1 MASLYLDIST
11 APLPEAANFIEAPR
25 PPGNYK
31 NQSTIDQWIEDKKAE
46 RLAEAGLDLDL
57 CQVTG
62 AAWSLDGDMSSRVT
76 MGDTKAEM
84 EIIAKIAQL
93 VKDGHELV
101 TFNGRWFDV
110 PVLKR
115 RARYLG
121 IWFPAVSC
129 DRFRSPVIDLLAH
142 LSDNDPTRKRSLT
155 FYCKRLGWADLCEK
169 PLDGRDEAN
178 VLQSGAWSELQAS
191 LERDVTAI
199 RRLAEWAGL

>member
-11 APLPEAANFIEAPR
+11 APLPEAASFIEAPR
-25 PPGNYK
+25 PPGNYRDEAK
-31 NQSTIDQWIEDKKAE
+31 IETWIAEKKAE

-62 AAWSLDGDMSSRVT
+62 AAWLVNGEMHVETTGGDV
-76 MGDTKAEM
+76 DKEM
-84 EIIAKIAQL
+84 RIIAAIAQL
-93 VKDGHELV
+93 IKDGHELV
-101 TFNGRWFDV
+101 TYNGRWFDI

-129 DRFRSPVIDLLAH
+129 DRFKSPIVDLLAY

-155 FYCKRLGWADLCEK
+155 FFCKRLGWADLCEK
-169 PLDGRDEAN
+169 PLDGREEAN
-178 VLQSGAWSELQAS
+178 VLQTGAWEALEAS
-191 LERDVTAI
+191 LVRDVTAI
-199 RRLAEWAGL
+199 QRLAEWAGL

>member
-11 APLPEAANFIEAPR
+11 APLAEAGGFIEAPR
-25 PPGNYK
+25 PPGNYRDATK
-31 NQSTIDQWIEDKKAE
+31 IEAWIAEKKAE
-46 RLAEAGLDLDL
+46 RLADAGLDLDL
-57 CQVTG
+57 CQITG
-62 AAWSLDGDMSSRVT
+62 IAYDLNGQMVCRVT
-76 MGDTKAEM
+76 EGQELRERDL
-84 EIIAKIAQL
+84 IADVAQL
-93 VKDGHELV
+93 LKDGHELV

-121 IWFPAVSC
+121 IWFPAVST
-129 DRFRSPVIDLLAH
+129 DKFRSPVIDLLAH

-178 VLQSGAWSELQAS
+178 VLQTGAWTELEAS
-191 LERDVTAI
+191 LRRDVTAI
-199 RRLAEWAGL
+199 KRLAEWAGL